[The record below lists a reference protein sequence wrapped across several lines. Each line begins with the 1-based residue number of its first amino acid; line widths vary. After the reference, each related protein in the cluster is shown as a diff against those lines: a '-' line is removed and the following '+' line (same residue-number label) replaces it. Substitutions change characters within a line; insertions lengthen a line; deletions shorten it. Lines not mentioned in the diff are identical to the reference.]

1 MTEKITKKGYFEM
14 IEEIVRAS
22 DDSRVEDILNFIEHE
37 KELLEAKRVKAQA
50 KAEKTRNEGDELR
63 KAVQSCLTDE
73 FQIISDIFTQIEGE
87 DVTQPKVTARLNQ
100 LVKAGI
106 AEKEQVKTED
116 GKRMAYRLVDQA

>member
-73 FQIISDIFTQIEGE
+73 FQIISDIFAQIDGE
-87 DVTQPKVTARLNQ
+87 DATQPKVTARLNQ

>member
-22 DDSRVEDILNFIEHE
+22 DDSRAEDILNFIEHE

-73 FQIISDIFTQIEGE
+73 FQIISDIFAQIEGE

-116 GKRMAYRLVDQA
+116 GRRMAYRLVDQA

>member
-37 KELLEAKRVKAQA
+37 KELLEAKRVEAQA

-73 FQIISDIFTQIEGE
+73 FQIISDIFAQIDGE

-116 GKRMAYRLVDQA
+116 GKRMAYRLVNQD

>member
-73 FQIISDIFTQIEGE
+73 FQIISDIFAQIDGE

-116 GKRMAYRLVDQA
+116 GRRMAYRLVDQA

>member
-73 FQIISDIFTQIEGE
+73 FQIISDIFAQIDGE

-106 AEKEQVKTED
+106 AEKEQVKTDD
-116 GKRMAYRLVDQA
+116 GKRMAYRLVNQD

>member
-73 FQIISDIFTQIEGE
+73 FQIISDIFAQIEGE
-87 DVTQPKVTARLNQ
+87 DITQPKVTARLNQ

-106 AEKEQVKTED
+106 AEKEQVKTDD
-116 GKRMAYRLVDQA
+116 GKRMAYRLVNQD

>member
-50 KAEKTRNEGDELR
+50 KAEITRNEGDELR

-73 FQIISDIFTQIEGE
+73 FQIISDIFAQIDGE

>member
-37 KELLEAKRVKAQA
+37 KELLEAKRVIAQA
-50 KAEKTRNEGDELR
+50 IAEKTRNEGDELR

>member
-22 DDSRVEDILNFIEHE
+22 DDSRAEDILNFIEHE

-73 FQIISDIFTQIEGE
+73 FQIISDIFAQIDGE

-116 GKRMAYRLVDQA
+116 GKRMAYRLVNQD

>member
-14 IEEIVRAS
+14 IEEIVKAS

-73 FQIISDIFTQIEGE
+73 FQIISDIFAQIDGE

-116 GKRMAYRLVDQA
+116 GKRMAYRLVNQD

>member
-73 FQIISDIFTQIEGE
+73 FQIISDIFAQIDGE

-116 GKRMAYRLVDQA
+116 GKRMAYRLVNQD

>member
-1 MTEKITKKGYFEM
+1 MTEKITKKDYFEM

-73 FQIISDIFTQIEGE
+73 FQIISDIFAQIEGE

>member
-73 FQIISDIFTQIEGE
+73 FQIISDIFTQIDGE

-116 GKRMAYRLVDQA
+116 GKRMAYRLVNQD

>member
-73 FQIISDIFTQIEGE
+73 FQIISDIFAQIEGE

-116 GKRMAYRLVDQA
+116 GRRMAYRLVDQA

>member
-73 FQIISDIFTQIEGE
+73 FQIISDIFAQIEGE

>member
-73 FQIISDIFTQIEGE
+73 FQIISDIFAQIEGE

-116 GKRMAYRLVDQA
+116 GKRMAYRLVNQD

>member
-73 FQIISDIFTQIEGE
+73 FQIISDIFAQIEGE
-87 DVTQPKVTARLNQ
+87 DITQPKVTARLNQ

-116 GKRMAYRLVDQA
+116 GRRMAYRLVNQD

>member
-73 FQIISDIFTQIEGE
+73 FQIISDIFAQIEGE

-116 GKRMAYRLVDQA
+116 GRRMAYRLVDQD

>member
-73 FQIISDIFTQIEGE
+73 FQIISDIFAQIDGE

-116 GKRMAYRLVDQA
+116 GKRMAYRLVDQD

>member
-63 KAVQSCLTDE
+63 KAVQSCLTNE
-73 FQIISDIFTQIEGE
+73 FQIISDIFAQIEGE
-87 DVTQPKVTARLNQ
+87 DITQPKVTARLNQ

>member
-73 FQIISDIFTQIEGE
+73 FQIISDIFAQIDGE
-87 DVTQPKVTARLNQ
+87 DVTQPKITARLNQ

>member
-73 FQIISDIFTQIEGE
+73 FQIISDIFAQIDGE

-116 GKRMAYRLVDQA
+116 GRRMAYRLVNQD

>member
-73 FQIISDIFTQIEGE
+73 FQIISDIFAQIDGE

>member
-73 FQIISDIFTQIEGE
+73 FQIISDIFAQIEGE

-106 AEKEQVKTED
+106 AEKEQVKTDD
-116 GKRMAYRLVDQA
+116 GKRMAYRLVNQD

>member
-73 FQIISDIFTQIEGE
+73 FQIISDIFAQIDGE
-87 DVTQPKVTARLNQ
+87 DVTQSKVTARLNQ

-116 GKRMAYRLVDQA
+116 GRRMAYRLVNQD

>member
-63 KAVQSCLTDE
+63 KAVQSCLTNE
-73 FQIISDIFTQIEGE
+73 FQIISDIFAQIEGE
-87 DVTQPKVTARLNQ
+87 DITQPKVTARLNQ

-116 GKRMAYRLVDQA
+116 GKRMAYRLVNQD

>member
-37 KELLEAKRVKAQA
+37 KELLEAKKVKAQA

-73 FQIISDIFTQIEGE
+73 FQIISDIFAQIDGE
-87 DVTQPKVTARLNQ
+87 DVTQPKITARLNQ

>member
-73 FQIISDIFTQIEGE
+73 FQIISDIFAQIEGE
-87 DVTQPKVTARLNQ
+87 DITQPKVTARLNQ

>member
-50 KAEKTRNEGDELR
+50 KAEKTRNDGDELR

-73 FQIISDIFTQIEGE
+73 FQIISDIFAQIDGE

>member
-73 FQIISDIFTQIEGE
+73 FQIISDIFAQIEGE
-87 DVTQPKVTARLNQ
+87 DVTQSKVTARLNQ

>member
-73 FQIISDIFTQIEGE
+73 FQIISDIFAQIEGE
-87 DVTQPKVTARLNQ
+87 DITQSKVTARLNQ

>member
-14 IEEIVRAS
+14 IEEIVRES
-22 DDSRVEDILNFIEHE
+22 EDSRVEDILNFIEHE
-37 KELLEAKRVKAQA
+37 KELLEAKRAKAQA

-73 FQIISDIFTQIEGE
+73 FQIISDIFAQIDGE

-116 GKRMAYRLVDQA
+116 GKRMAYRLVNQD

>member
-1 MTEKITKKGYFEM
+1 MTEKTTKKGYFEM

-73 FQIISDIFTQIEGE
+73 FQIISDIFAQIDGE

>member
-73 FQIISDIFTQIEGE
+73 FQIISDIFAQIEGE

-116 GKRMAYRLVDQA
+116 GRRMAYRLVNQD

>member
-73 FQIISDIFTQIEGE
+73 FQIISDIFAQIEGE
-87 DVTQPKVTARLNQ
+87 DVTQPKITARLNQ

-116 GKRMAYRLVDQA
+116 GRRMAYRLVDQA

>member
-37 KELLEAKRVKAQA
+37 KELLEAKRIKAQA

-73 FQIISDIFTQIEGE
+73 FQIISDIFAQIDGE

-106 AEKEQVKTED
+106 AEKEQVKTDD